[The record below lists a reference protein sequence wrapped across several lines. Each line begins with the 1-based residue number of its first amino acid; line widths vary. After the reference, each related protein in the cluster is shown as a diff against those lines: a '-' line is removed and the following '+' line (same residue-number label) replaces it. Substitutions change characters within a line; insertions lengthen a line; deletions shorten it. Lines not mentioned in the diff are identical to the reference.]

1 MKYAL
6 ALLLSLPTV
15 AWGQASSAALTWAEV
30 SASVEAANPELAAA
44 RERAEALRQRVPQ
57 SWTPDSPT
65 LEFERMYGPEGRNPV
80 TGAEERA
87 WVLRQTLAAPPVLY
101 WKKQTAKRAARVE
114 QQRVRVKRNELSA
127 RARRAFALLR
137 LSWVEREVLDESIT
151 ILRRTARV
159 AEAKVAGGKGSQ
171 TDALRAQTEL
181 SRMLGMREAVEH
193 FVTATE
199 AELSALM
206 GRVPGSLPRPAP
218 AETQA
223 PPELLALE
231 QDALSDR
238 PELRAAV
245 LDTDRAAAAVSAAR
259 AEWLPMMMAG
269 YRRRSAAMTGRTHD
283 AMLGFSVPLWFWRPA
298 AMVKEAEAERMA
310 AASEAEAVR
319 LETAAMVRSSYE
331 RLSAALRLAEV
342 YRTAVLPQAEAAM
355 ATAEKAYASD
365 RGSFLDFLE
374 AQRSLID
381 LTLEREK
388 TLADAEAHRADL
400 ARAVGKE
407 L

>member
-1 MKYAL
+1 
-6 ALLLSLPTV
+6 
-15 AWGQASSAALTWAEV
+15 
-30 SASVEAANPELAAA
+30 
-44 RERAEALRQRVPQ
+44 
-57 SWTPDSPT
+57 
-65 LEFERMYGPEGRNPV
+65 
-80 TGAEERA
+80 
-87 WVLRQTLAAPPVLY
+87 
-101 WKKQTAKRAARVE
+101 
-114 QQRVRVKRNELSA
+114 
-127 RARRAFALLR
+127 
-137 LSWVEREVLDESIT
+137 LDESIT